1 MRRMLGP
8 GLLLVVL
15 IASAVAA
22 ADKTISMPV
31 DHAYAA
37 LKPGAG
43 VEVTRRQC
51 VSCHSTDYIV
61 MQPRGNARQW
71 DGVVTKM
78 IRVFGA
84 PVSDQDA
91 KTIVEYLA
99 TQYGN

>member
-1 MRRMLGP
+1 MRRILGP
-8 GLLLVVL
+8 GLLLAVL
-15 IASAVAA
+15 VASAGAA
-22 ADKTISMPV
+22 ADKTIPMPA
-31 DHAYAA
+31 DHAYAT
-37 LKPGAG
+37 LKPGPG
-43 VEVTRRQC
+43 VEVTRQQC

-61 MQPRGNARQW
+61 MQPRGNAKQW

-78 IRVFGA
+78 IKVFGA